1 MHQNIDR
8 EEELAA
14 LLVSYETKIAKHAK
28 NLLMKQLIRALHLP
42 MKHNAFCFGTSYYR
56 KKDFTSI
63 RDPPAT
69 DCATQ
74 MFEFYEMTTLQDIF
88 GKHLRLD
95 KRFVDEKNRPL
106 ENHSKW

>member
-1 MHQNIDR
+1 MHPKIDR
-8 EEELAA
+8 EEGLAG

-74 MFEFYEMTTLQDIF
+74 TFAFY
-88 GKHLRLD
+88 
-95 KRFVDEKNRPL
+95 
-106 ENHSKW
+106 